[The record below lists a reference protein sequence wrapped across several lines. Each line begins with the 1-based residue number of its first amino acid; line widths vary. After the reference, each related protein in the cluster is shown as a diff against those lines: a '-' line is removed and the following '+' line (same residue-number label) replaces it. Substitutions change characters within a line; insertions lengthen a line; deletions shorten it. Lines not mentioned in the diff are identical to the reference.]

1 MSDIFHI
8 MFYVYNWENLGT
20 NLQRNWIKL
29 RIYIAIRNLYV
40 IGLYTNM
47 GRCRILL
54 RDLLVL
60 RFYAECKYGKGT

>member
-1 MSDIFHI
+1 

-60 RFYAECKYGKGT
+60 RFYAEYKYGKGT